1 VRRLRFEFRYALAG
15 LALALVA
22 TGIHEVIGFGLQ
34 TPLNRYLLATW
45 IGMMW
50 GLAGRVRDLQGE
62 RRAHDAS
69 EGDPG

>member
-1 VRRLRFEFRYALAG
+1 LAG
-15 LALALVA
+15 IALALVA

-50 GLAGRVRDLQGE
+50 GLSGRVRDLHGGWGT
-62 RRAHDAS
+62 HDAP
-69 EGDPG
+69 EGDPE